1 MSAAPP
7 QGESQALPAPRHA
20 LLIVPAAGDR
30 RVITGLTLAERA
42 RRVAV
47 LAGIA
52 AERVVL
58 IRSAAE
64 LAAARGKLEG
74 HPLLVMTAADQVVA
88 AQLLSPLRLAER
100 GNRVAVDPSRG
111 GEVAGAW
118 ALDGE
123 HAAAALDAVAAQLA
137 KEGGATGAFDLL
149 GGLWSAAA
157 AGDGGGANSP
167 ERVEVDR
174 RARFPIR
181 SAADVKAAIRWQYE
195 LVNKPLDAPICRYF
209 YRPLARPLTILFLR
223 TPFTPNAISVLSIL
237 LSLVG
242 CAIAASPDPATH
254 VWGLAMLLAG
264 GIVDAN
270 DGEVA
275 RLRLEMSKTGAWL
288 DAMGDDMARIALL
301 LGIGGHVAHLQPSW
315 PVWPIT
321 IASVAMTVLSL
332 VLIYW
337 YCIFVINSTNN
348 QDYTK
353 ALQIGPGV
361 RVEENRSLVG
371 WIADMAAQI
380 VRRDFIDL
388 AVVFVALAGGSAVS
402 FALLSLGSLVTLV
415 IVVPTH
421 LKIVKALRTGELQR
435 AV

>member
-1 MSAAPP
+1 MSTKSDE
-7 QGESQALPAPRHA
+7 QQKIDQPRHA
-20 LLIVPAAGDR
+20 VIVAPAAGSPSDR
-30 RVITGLTLAERA
+30 WVITGLTLAERA

-52 AERVVL
+52 KEHVHLV
-58 IRSAAE
+58 RSADDVRA
-64 LAAARGKLEG
+64 LAAALAGQ
-74 HPLLVMTAADQVVA
+74 PLVILTAADQVVA
-88 AQLLSPLRLAER
+88 VQLLQPLSLASSGQR
-100 GNRVAVDPSRG
+100 TAVDPLRG
-111 GEVAGAW
+111 GEAAGAW
-118 ALDGE
+118 TVDAEG
-123 HAAAALDAVAAQLA
+123 AAAALTALAAALA
-137 KEGGATGAFDLL
+137 SGPSGAFTFALD
-149 GGLWSAAA
+149 GAAA
-157 AGDGGGANSP
+157 
-167 ERVEVDR
+167 VEVDR
-174 RARFPIR
+174 RARFRIDQP
-181 SAADVKAAIRWQYE
+181 ADVKAAIKWQYE

-223 TPFTPNAISVLSIL
+223 TPFTPNAISILSIL
-237 LSLVG
+237 LSLAG
-242 CAIAASPDPATH
+242 CAIAASPDPMTH
-254 VWGLAMLLAG
+254 VWGLVMLLAG

-288 DAMGDDMARIALL
+288 DAMGDDMARIALI
-301 LGIGGHVAHLQPSW
+301 LGIGGHVAHLQPTW

-321 IASVAMTVLSL
+321 IASAVMTVASL

-361 RVEENRSLVG
+361 RVEEKRSVG
-371 WIADMAAQI
+371 AWIADMAAQI

-388 AVVFVALAGGSAVS
+388 AVVFVALARGSAVV
-402 FALLSLGSLVTLV
+402 FVLLSLGSVVTL
-415 IVVPTH
+415 IVVIPTH